1 MRGWDVDM
9 VVRFA
14 ERGIGGDPLQTLH
27 NKFPSTGASQT
38 CKCKEELKVTI
49 AVAVKV
55 LTWEVLKTGSHT
67 TACLE
72 AGLVY

>member
-1 MRGWDVDM
+1 M

-55 LTWEVLKTGSHT
+55 LT
-67 TACLE
+67 
-72 AGLVY
+72 